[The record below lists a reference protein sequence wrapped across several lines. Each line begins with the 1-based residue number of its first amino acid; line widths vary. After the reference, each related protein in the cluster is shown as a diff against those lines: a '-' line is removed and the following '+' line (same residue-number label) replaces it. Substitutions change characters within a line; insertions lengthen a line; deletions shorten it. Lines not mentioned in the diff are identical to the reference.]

1 MGNSQSCRGS
11 RSIPGRGDS
20 CTMAWPSGNE
30 FKADGSSLE
39 HGGEAGSKQVGNGGL
54 KGLDVAMKSVEEEE
68 ESQEAEVSGGHAYG
82 G

>member
-30 FKADGSSLE
+30 FKDRAARVRLM
-39 HGGEAGSKQVGNGGL
+39 GL
-54 KGLDVAMKSVEEEE
+54 LWSMEGRQAANKLGMEGLRD
-68 ESQEAEVSGGHAYG
+68 
-82 G
+82 